1 MSFAAD
7 IEAFA
12 KKTGQRKEQTAIAI
26 FFKLNELVIKR
37 TPVDTGRA
45 RGGWVASANSP
56 SPVIGDPD
64 KSGARAIS
72 RANAAAMMAIGG
84 MYYLVNNVK
93 YITILEFG
101 GYPVTEE
108 EGGKTQ
114 GGFSRQAPKGM
125 IRISIE
131 ELKEFVRGYSV

>member
-1 MSFAAD
+1 MSFSSD

-12 KKTGQRKEQTAIAI
+12 KKTGQRKDQTALAFLFEI
-26 FFKLNELVIKR
+26 NRLVIKR

-64 KSGARAIS
+64 KSGERSIS

-101 GYPVTEE
+101 GYPATGK

-125 IRISIE
+125 VRISIE